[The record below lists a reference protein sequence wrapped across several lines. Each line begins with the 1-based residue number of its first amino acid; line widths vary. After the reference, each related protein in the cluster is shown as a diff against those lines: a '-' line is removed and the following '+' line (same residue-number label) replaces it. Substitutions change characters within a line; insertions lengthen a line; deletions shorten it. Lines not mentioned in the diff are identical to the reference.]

1 MTMNEKKADQRKKIM
16 PINLFLIQYKA
27 GTLYMVVL
35 GSNDIRIFL
44 AGDDS
49 SKANEIVKKGIF
61 YTCNASGQLT
71 ETASDLRWASVPKVI
86 YQLGCITAVTT
97 EVKRAKE
104 EIFKQKL
111 SREAT
116 GKRWANTQ
124 EGFCRDLLNITTDL
138 AESEK
143 YKRSLFVSFVSKD
156 GNAAKAWV

>member
-1 MTMNEKKADQRKKIM
+1 MSSV
-16 PINLFLIQYKA
+16 QYKA
-27 GTLYMVVL
+27 GTLYLVVL

-124 EGFCRDLLNITTDL
+124 EGFCRDLVQLLYTAAFLDVDSPHLNITTDL